1 MTATMPRAAALGAVT
16 GAGWGVLA
24 RIWMR
29 LISANPE
36 FSWAGT
42 LAIIGLAALL
52 GCGVGL
58 VAASRRA
65 GRSLWW
71 TLAVV
76 PGLAL
81 FLSPGMLLA
90 PCFLIGALAYARR
103 GRILQTL
110 GWAGILVTTV
120 GSTLLIAG
128 EPEPGAETTP
138 GQLVTFVIGFAL
150 MAITLAWA
158 GSHIW
163 RPRTPWPASNEAGPG
178 SSGSAPPA
186 GSDSGPQAGSHL
198 TGSRTVP

>member
-1 MTATMPRAAALGAVT
+1 VTATLPRAAALGAVT

-29 LISANPE
+29 LISSDPE
-36 FSWAGT
+36 FSWTGT

-52 GCGVGL
+52 GCGVGM

-71 TLAVV
+71 TLAVI

-103 GRILQTL
+103 GRILRAL
-110 GWAGILVTTV
+110 GWAGILLPIV
-120 GSTLLIAG
+120 GSTLLIAR
-128 EPEPGAETTP
+128 EPEPGSETTP
-138 GQLVTFVIGFAL
+138 TQLVTFVIGFAL
-150 MAITLAWA
+150 MAITLAWT

-163 RPRTPWPASNEAGPG
+163 RRRTPRAPATTNLPPDLACP
-178 SSGSAPPA
+178 APPR
-186 GSDSGPQAGSHL
+186 DPTRDLRTSHL
-198 TGSRTVP
+198 